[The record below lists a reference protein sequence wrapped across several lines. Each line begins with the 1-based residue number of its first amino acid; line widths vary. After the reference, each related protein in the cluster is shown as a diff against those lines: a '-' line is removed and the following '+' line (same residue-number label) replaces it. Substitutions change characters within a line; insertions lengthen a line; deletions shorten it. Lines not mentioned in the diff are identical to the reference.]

1 MVNDPRYTMRR
12 RLKSAVFVIVSQ
24 ILLIALAITWLIQ
37 MIIIAANHSIY
48 IIEDNKLI
56 LYSEITVSL
65 IIIVYAIYVLVTQ
78 IRRLDERRQ
87 NDRRAPR

>member
-1 MVNDPRYTMRR
+1 MRR

>member
-1 MVNDPRYTMRR
+1 MRR

-24 ILLIALAITWLIQ
+24 LLLIALAITWLIQ
-37 MIIIAANHSIY
+37 MFIIAANHSIY

-56 LYSEITVSL
+56 LYSEISVSL

-78 IRRLDERRQ
+78 LRRLNERRQ
-87 NDRRAPR
+87 NDRRAPD